1 MKIFPTSA
9 IRLLD
14 AYTIEHEPIDS
25 LALMER
31 AAQAVAKEIMSQWPD
46 KDDTR
51 FVIFAGPGN
60 NGGDALAVA
69 RLLAENGYQPLAYL
83 FNTTGKL
90 SADCEANR
98 DLLTIADGVEFHEV
112 TNQFVP
118 PQLTDD
124 DVVIDGL
131 FGSGLNKPLSGGFAS
146 LVKFINASEATVVS
160 IDIPSGLMGEDNSS
174 NIMDHVVKADYT
186 LTLQFP
192 KLAFLFAEN
201 EPYVGAW
208 KVLDIGLSKEGI
220 RQTYTPY
227 EMGDAG
233 HMRYQL
239 KIRSR
244 FSHKGDFGRALLIAG
259 QQGMAGASVL
269 AAKACLRS
277 GVGLLTV
284 HVPLCNNTIVQ
295 TSVPEAMTSLD
306 KNEFCF
312 TEMPELQ
319 PYQAIGVGP
328 GLGQS
333 GSTQQALY
341 DLLSHSSVPMV
352 IDADALNLIGENHSF
367 LRRLS
372 KGSIITPHPGEMD
385 RLVGKC
391 ANSFE
396 RLSKAINLAQTC
408 GLYVVLKGA
417 YTAVISPSGSCWFNV
432 TGNPGMA
439 TGGCGDVLTGVILA
453 LLAQGYDAEI
463 AAKMG
468 VCIHGIA
475 GDLAAR
481 DKGEIALVAGDVVD
495 NLSKAWKALE

>member
-1 MKIFPTSA
+1 MKLFPTSA
-9 IRLLD
+9 IRQLD

-31 AAQAVAKEIMSQWPD
+31 AANAITKEIMSQWTER
-46 KDDTR
+46 DTR
-51 FVIFAGPGN
+51 FVVFAGPGN

-69 RLLAENGYQPLAYL
+69 RLLSEQGYHPVVYL

-90 SADCEANR
+90 SADCETNR
-98 DLLTIADGVEFHEV
+98 DLLSIADGVEFHEV
-112 TNQFVP
+112 IKQFVP
-118 PQLTDD
+118 PQLSED
-124 DVVIDGL
+124 DVIIDGL
-131 FGSGLNKPLSGGFAS
+131 FASGLNKPLSGGFAS

-160 IDIPSGLMGEDNSS
+160 IDIPSGLMGEDNTD
-174 NIMDHVVKADYT
+174 NLMDNVVKADYT

-220 RQTYTPY
+220 RLTSTPY

-233 HMRYQL
+233 RMRYHL
-239 KIRSR
+239 KLRSR
-244 FSHKGDFGRALLIAG
+244 FAHKGIFGRALLVAG

-284 HVPLCNNTIVQ
+284 HVPLCNNTILQ

-306 KNEFCF
+306 GDEFCF
-312 TEMPELQ
+312 AEVPDME
-319 PYQAIGVGP
+319 PYQAIGIGP
-328 GLGQS
+328 GLGS
-333 GSTQQALY
+333 EERTRQALY
-341 DLLSHSSVPMV
+341 DLLTHSSVPLV
-352 IDADALNLIGENHSF
+352 VDADALNLIGANHSY
-367 LRRLS
+367 LRRLP

-391 ANSFE
+391 RNSFE
-396 RLSKAINLAQTC
+396 RLSKAMNLAMTC
-408 GLYVVLKGA
+408 GIYIILKGA
-417 YTAVISPSGSCWFNV
+417 YTAVLSPEGNCWFNV

-439 TGGCGDVLTGVILA
+439 TGGCGDVLTGVLLA
-453 LLAQGYDAEI
+453 LLAQGYDADT

-468 VCIHGIA
+468 VCVHGMA

-481 DKGEIALVAGDVVD
+481 DKGEIALTAGDVVD
-495 NLSKAWKALE
+495 YLHKAWKVLE

>member
-14 AYTIEHEPIDS
+14 AYTTEHEPIDS

-69 RLLAENGYQPLAYL
+69 RLLAENGYQPLVYL

-90 SADCEANR
+90 SSDCEANR

-146 LVKFINASEATVVS
+146 LVKFINSSEATVVS
-160 IDIPSGLMGEDNSS
+160 IDIPSGLMGEDNTS

-239 KIRSR
+239 KIRS
-244 FSHKGDFGRALLIAG
+244 
-259 QQGMAGASVL
+259 Q
-269 AAKACLRS
+269 
-277 GVGLLTV
+277 GLL
-284 HVPLCNNTIVQ
+284 
-295 TSVPEAMTSLD
+295 A
-306 KNEFCF
+306 FW
-312 TEMPELQ
+312 
-319 PYQAIGVGP
+319 
-328 GLGQS
+328 
-333 GSTQQALY
+333 
-341 DLLSHSSVPMV
+341 
-352 IDADALNLIGENHSF
+352 
-367 LRRLS
+367 R
-372 KGSIITPHPGEMD
+372 
-385 RLVGKC
+385 
-391 ANSFE
+391 
-396 RLSKAINLAQTC
+396 
-408 GLYVVLKGA
+408 
-417 YTAVISPSGSCWFNV
+417 
-432 TGNPGMA
+432 
-439 TGGCGDVLTGVILA
+439 
-453 LLAQGYDAEI
+453 
-463 AAKMG
+463 
-468 VCIHGIA
+468 GIA
-475 GDLAAR
+475 HCACAPVQQYHCTDICARGDDIAR
-481 DKGEIALVAGDVVD
+481 QE
-495 NLSKAWKALE
+495 